1 MNYVYDI
8 SLNLNKDYIDFYD
21 WNDNDDI
28 IYFIKIPII
37 KISNNMMKDI
47 LNNSIKVDE
56 RFISSIKDKSKNYLK
71 KNIKYICIFVS
82 EDLLIGIQF
91 NEDREISKRS
101 SISIDEG
108 LDLLDYSK
116 NLKEL
121 SINYK
126 IISKLEED
134 NFYTRNEKNIMTK
147 VDRFLSYIYKNKKND
162 ILRYLYY
169 ELYNENN
176 KDDCFM
182 YYRLKRAIKVSN
194 IKLNKL
200 DYIINKIS
208 INKTYI

>member
-21 WNDNDDI
+21 WNENDDI

-71 KNIKYICIFVS
+71 KNIKYICIFAS

-101 SISIDEG
+101 SISIDEV

-134 NFYTRNEKNIMTK
+134 NFYTRNEKNIMTT
-147 VDRFLSYIYKNKKND
+147 VDKFLSYIYKNKKND

-176 KDDCFM
+176 KDDYFM
-182 YYRLKRAIKVSN
+182 YYRLKRIIKTSN